1 MVIFEY
7 IGIFCNLIK
16 YYRSCTKY
24 YNKVTIHY
32 VTGTREFT
40 VYTITTKFFC
50 FSKLHKNGGKT
61 FVLRIASVLGY

>member
-40 VYTITTKFFC
+40 VYT
-50 FSKLHKNGGKT
+50 NYND
-61 FVLRIASVLGY
+61 VLLSQQVT